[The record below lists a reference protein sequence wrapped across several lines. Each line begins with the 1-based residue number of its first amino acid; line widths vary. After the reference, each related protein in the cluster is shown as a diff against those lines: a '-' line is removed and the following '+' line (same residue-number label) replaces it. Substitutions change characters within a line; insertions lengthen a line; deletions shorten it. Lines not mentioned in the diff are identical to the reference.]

1 MRTALASG
9 GHQPAQSELLEAEL
23 DGEAGRGGE
32 GEVAGE
38 GELVSPGPGD
48 GQGLPGVGRSSVGLV
63 TG

>member
-9 GHQPAQSELLEAEL
+9 GHQAAQSELLEAEL

-38 GELVSPGPGD
+38 GQGVPARPGHS
-48 GQGLPGVGRSSVGLV
+48 QGLPGAGRASVSLI
-63 TG
+63 TS